1 MEENFMFKEQM
12 NKIKSLVLKKTD
24 ESEEGEK
31 PVKTNKRKIENLV
44 VFLVIAIV
52 TLIAINAILSNG
64 EKDVK
69 KDEDDSYKILA
80 DIEKSNKNNYD
91 DELEKRL
98 ENILETMVGVRKS

>member
-1 MEENFMFKEQM
+1 MFKEQM

-52 TLIAINAILSNG
+52 TLITINAILSNG